1 MDPSSEHTFDVIGA
15 MLNDFLGESGL
26 FPSEFMHI
34 GGDEED
40 TRCWTEVEHVKKWL
54 DAHNYTANDAY
65 GYFILRVNEL
75 VKKYNRETIVWEEV
89 FANHQSI
96 LPKDMIVQIWL
107 GDGERLKDVV
117 KHGFRA
123 IMSNYK
129 HWYLPQLW
137 ETWEYYY
144 GNDLFE

>member
-1 MDPSSEHTFDVIGA
+1 M
-15 MLNDFLGESGL
+15 
-26 FPSEFMHI
+26 
-34 GGDEED
+34 
-40 TRCWTEVEHVKKWL
+40 
-54 DAHNYTANDAY
+54 
-65 GYFILRVNEL
+65 
-75 VKKYNRETIVWEEV
+75 WEEV

>member
-1 MDPSSEHTFDVIGA
+1 

-34 GGDEED
+34 GGDEVD

-75 VKKYNRETIVWEEV
+75 VKKYVKRLCGKKYLRIIN
-89 FANHQSI
+89 QSF
-96 LPKDMIVQIWL
+96 
-107 GDGERLKDVV
+107 LK
-117 KHGFRA
+117 
-123 IMSNYK
+123 I
-129 HWYLPQLW
+129 
-137 ETWEYYY
+137 
-144 GNDLFE
+144 